1 MKYRILL
8 IFLFAYS
15 CTVNSTKLENRSPYN
30 SKGFAYIFN
39 EQDYKNKVIK
49 GRLDNTKLQ
58 ISHNQLKPNTLIKI
72 INLKTNDSII
82 LKNLKRSSYPDFYK
96 ILITD
101 KVAQKLNLEP
111 TTPFVEILEIK
122 KNKSF
127 IAKKAKI
134 FNEERQISSNAP
146 VTSVKISNISKY
158 KPKNASKDKN
168 FSILIGTFY
177 TERTARFLIERISK
191 ELPFYEIKRLNIEKK
206 NDKEINLIS
215 GPYNAI
221 NLMKNDYIKLKE
233 FGFEDLD
240 IIAND

>member
-1 MKYRILL
+1 MNKI
-8 IFLFAYS
+8 I
-15 CTVNSTKLENRSPYN
+15 
-30 SKGFAYIFN
+30 
-39 EQDYKNKVIK
+39 KNKVIK

-127 IAKKAKI
+127 IAKKQK
-134 FNEERQISSNAP
+134 FLTR
-146 VTSVKISNISKY
+146 
-158 KPKNASKDKN
+158 KDK
-168 FSILIGTFY
+168 FHQML
-177 TERTARFLIERISK
+177 L
-191 ELPFYEIKRLNIEKK
+191 
-206 NDKEINLIS
+206 
-215 GPYNAI
+215 
-221 NLMKNDYIKLKE
+221 
-233 FGFEDLD
+233 
-240 IIAND
+240 